1 MIFYVKTPRA
11 VVSIRPL
18 GGRWSIFYGE
28 ENLGSYHRPEAAADD
43 AAGGHTFTPSDGTDL
58 GSLGLPGDIREW
70 QVQR

>member
-1 MIFYVKTPRA
+1 MIYYVHTSRE
-11 VVSIRPL
+11 VVSIRAA
-18 GGRWSIFYGE
+18 GGRWAIFYGD

-58 GSLGLPGDIREW
+58 GSLGLPADLREW